1 MTEYDRLRRE
11 GRDRPRRRVLRRVML
26 ERRRAIWREARRT
39 AGTRATAAAATRLCW
54 PEPTDHEEPEMTNVF
69 SGQRP
74 DITPAQVVG
83 VIIGGVPVAAALLR
97 AFGVYDAS
105 PDQEKALMDAVP
117 WAAAIAGLLFASDA
131 GVRAARNAAD
141 AKREAAA
148 LSSPVQPHAHEPG
161 YDEDDLDEPGEDLS
175 LVA

>member
-1 MTEYDRLRRE
+1 MST
-11 GRDRPRRRVLRRVML
+11 
-26 ERRRAIWREARRT
+26 
-39 AGTRATAAAATRLCW
+39 
-54 PEPTDHEEPEMTNVF
+54 VF

-74 DITPAQVVG
+74 DITPAQVMG

-105 PDQEKALMDAVP
+105 PQQEQALMDAVP

-131 GVRAARNAAD
+131 GVRAARNAAA
-141 AKREAAA
+141 AKCEAAA
-148 LSSPVQPHAHEPG
+148 FASPVQPHAHEPG
-161 YDEDDLDEPGEDLS
+161 LDDEDDLDEPGEDLS